1 MKTLLEQENL
11 EPRVDKAGGAANN
24 DSNDFFKIFSKHM
37 DAIMLK
43 VSGNGIMSTKRA
55 LRNMY
60 NNKNDNIYKKKFK
73 KSMIRRILTNI
84 E

>member
-43 VSGNGIMSTKRA
+43 VSSYVIVGGSDGFVM
-55 LRNMY
+55 
-60 NNKNDNIYKKKFK
+60 DNIRKSEASQKKD
-73 KSMIRRILTNI
+73 
-84 E
+84 